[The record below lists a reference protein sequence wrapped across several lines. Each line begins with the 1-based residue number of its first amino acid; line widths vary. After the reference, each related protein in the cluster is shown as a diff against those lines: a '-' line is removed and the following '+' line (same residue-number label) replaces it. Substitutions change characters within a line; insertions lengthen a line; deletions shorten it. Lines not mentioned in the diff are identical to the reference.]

1 MVVCDPFRQG
11 YRNFLNNIHF
21 DKYQFLSNEY
31 WFLGVAKSDPWKDS
45 VGNAIDNSPPTNI
58 DSVESQVDF
67 KRNMLFAKRIFPN
80 DVSLAIRRVDW
91 EPNQIYTAYDD
102 RVDLFDDINPANFYV
117 LVEGRRVYKCI
128 SNNNSANSTVA
139 PTHTDTSI
147 RQLADG
153 YRWKFL
159 YTITEDKDENFS
171 LNDFIP
177 VEFINNI
184 PTNATRLLQWDVQQA
199 AVNGS
204 IEHVKVES
212 VGATFVSGIL
222 PGDTTNV
229 FTTDIS
235 AGSLTGL
242 ISSSSLNFPNPGA
255 IVDYSIKVDTGQG
268 EGQQR
273 RILSA
278 TASAKGTDGNPI
290 LEVTVDKPYA
300 TSVSANSS
308 SFSLAPSVIVR
319 GDGSSNNNTL
329 NPNNSHAEFIAV
341 LDSNRRLDTITV
353 QDAGKDYSHI
363 KLDILPSD
371 PLEDNTNQNA
381 AARGIIS
388 PKGGH
393 GSNPAFELGAS
404 KIVVR
409 KSFVSNESTEAFVDN
424 DFRQFGLIRNLELE
438 NRRFKLQLLEPT
450 SSTDFAAGETASQGF
465 TGSST
470 QSITGFNIIRGTVVS
485 FSNSTVTGCSELVV
499 DTVKSLTSTLTGQ
512 SLHFQPNGIV
522 EANSGATATIV
533 GVDYAFTAGTE
544 ATDKLILSLLPTG
557 LSTVFKNDSFI
568 TGKYVFGDGNS
579 LTAANDA
586 FREPLNRSFATGRIQ
601 KWSPNVDLDGGD
613 LSLVK
618 PKGVF
623 AIDENIS
630 EFNYDFTEKAVN
642 KARVQKI
649 TTGTEGAK
657 TIYDQRISL
666 NITGVD
672 GGDLTV
678 DSFITDAS
686 LTFAD
691 HTGSTSVI
699 LNEGVI
705 VKYGSVEGELV
716 ISNAFGNFSTTG
728 QILVS
733 SDTTPI
739 NVQVIGISSSN
750 DLKINSGVVEYIQ
763 NIRPIIRG
771 LNQTE
776 EARII
781 LGF

>member
-1 MVVCDPFRQG
+1 M
-11 YRNFLNNIHF
+11 
-21 DKYQFLSNEY
+21 
-31 WFLGVAKSDPWKDS
+31 
-45 VGNAIDNSPPTNI
+45 
-58 DSVESQVDF
+58 
-67 KRNMLFAKRIFPN
+67 
-80 DVSLAIRRVDW
+80 
-91 EPNQIYTAYDD
+91 
-102 RVDLFDDINPANFYV
+102 
-117 LVEGRRVYKCI
+117 
-128 SNNNSANSTVA
+128 
-139 PTHTDTSI
+139 
-147 RQLADG
+147 
-153 YRWKFL
+153 
-159 YTITEDKDENFS
+159 
-171 LNDFIP
+171 
-177 VEFINNI
+177 
-184 PTNATRLLQWDVQQA
+184 
-199 AVNGS
+199 
-204 IEHVKVES
+204 
-212 VGATFVSGIL
+212 
-222 PGDTTNV
+222 
-229 FTTDIS
+229 
-235 AGSLTGL
+235 
-242 ISSSSLNFPNPGA
+242 
-255 IVDYSIKVDTGQG
+255 
-268 EGQQR
+268 
-273 RILSA
+273 
-278 TASAKGTDGNPI
+278 
-290 LEVTVDKPYA
+290 
-300 TSVSANSS
+300 
-308 SFSLAPSVIVR
+308 
-319 GDGSSNNNTL
+319 
-329 NPNNSHAEFIAV
+329 
-341 LDSNRRLDTITV
+341 
-353 QDAGKDYSHI
+353 
-363 KLDILPSD
+363 
-371 PLEDNTNQNA
+371 
-381 AARGIIS
+381 
-388 PKGGH
+388 
-393 GSNPAFELGAS
+393 
-404 KIVVR
+404 
-409 KSFVSNESTEAFVDN
+409 
-424 DFRQFGLIRNLELE
+424 
-438 NRRFKLQLLEPT
+438 
-450 SSTDFAAGETASQGF
+450 
-465 TGSST
+465 
-470 QSITGFNIIRGTVVS
+470 
-485 FSNSTVTGCSELVV
+485 
-499 DTVKSLTSTLTGQ
+499 
-512 SLHFQPNGIV
+512 
-522 EANSGATATIV
+522 